1 VKVSCGP
8 DEMQTCTAFHDKPAG
23 FFPSALLIYAFN
35 ILIQT
40 NIFEKQVLH
49 NILLMCIFIQN
60 NTHRRKIM
68 RTNIVI
74 DDNLMAEAIKLSQLK
89 TKKAVVETGLRLL
102 IQIKK
107 QEHIKSLRGKLNW
120 DGDLEKMR
128 LDQ

>member
-1 VKVSCGP
+1 
-8 DEMQTCTAFHDKPAG
+8 
-23 FFPSALLIYAFN
+23 
-35 ILIQT
+35 
-40 NIFEKQVLH
+40 
-49 NILLMCIFIQN
+49 
-60 NTHRRKIM
+60 M

-74 DDNLMAEAIKLSQLK
+74 DDKLMADAIKLSQLK

-107 QEHIKSLRGKLNW
+107 QERIKNLRGKLSW

>member
-1 VKVSCGP
+1 V
-8 DEMQTCTAFHDKPAG
+8 
-23 FFPSALLIYAFN
+23 
-35 ILIQT
+35 
-40 NIFEKQVLH
+40 
-49 NILLMCIFIQN
+49 
-60 NTHRRKIM
+60 

-74 DDNLMAEAIKLSQLK
+74 DDNLMAEAIELSQLK

-107 QEHIKSLRGKLNW
+107 QERITSLRGKLKW

>member
-1 VKVSCGP
+1 
-8 DEMQTCTAFHDKPAG
+8 
-23 FFPSALLIYAFN
+23 
-35 ILIQT
+35 
-40 NIFEKQVLH
+40 
-49 NILLMCIFIQN
+49 
-60 NTHRRKIM
+60 M

-74 DDNLMAEAIKLSQLK
+74 DDNLMAEAIELSQLK

-107 QEHIKSLRGKLNW
+107 QERIRILRGKLKW